1 MFNLTCIYSIIEANV
16 VSQIINM
23 KKFDYELLNMKENE
37 VRELFGNADEI
48 DNASFIYNKLLN
60 SITFSNSSNEGSFE
74 DFNDEIAHVEKIE
87 KYLVDIS
94 SELFLFNYITKQFD
108 KETLLQIPRIIFF
121 PTLYNDKFE
130 NIFTIREEE
139 INLKCSLL
147 SFVGIWKLMELLNM

>member
-1 MFNLTCIYSIIEANV
+1 ML
-16 VSQIINM
+16 
-23 KKFDYELLNMKENE
+23 KKYK
-37 VRELFGNADEI
+37 
-48 DNASFIYNKLLN
+48 
-60 SITFSNSSNEGSFE
+60 
-74 DFNDEIAHVEKIE
+74 

-94 SELFLFNYITKQFD
+94 SELFLFNYITKQFE

-147 SFVGIWKLMELLNM
+147 SFVGTLEIDGAFKYVGENMELNCKSLVVIFTENLNNKKNLEKYMSNKEKKEIIYKWINIMDK

>member
-74 DFNDEIAHVEKIE
+74 DFNDEIAHVEKI
-87 KYLVDIS
+87 
-94 SELFLFNYITKQFD
+94 
-108 KETLLQIPRIIFF
+108 
-121 PTLYNDKFE
+121 
-130 NIFTIREEE
+130 
-139 INLKCSLL
+139 
-147 SFVGIWKLMELLNM
+147 